1 MHLALYCLDKDE
13 FFISTPPILPVL
25 LIQFSVNRLD
35 VGGYLLEFRAQAIV
49 GMNETWALILQE
61 ADLRISV
68 IGELSYVGQFVCEAF
83 MECWEI
89 EIMSRL

>member
-49 GMNETWALILQE
+49 GMNET
-61 ADLRISV
+61 
-68 IGELSYVGQFVCEAF
+68 
-83 MECWEI
+83 
-89 EIMSRL
+89 